1 MRTLFYILFFIV
13 HNLLIGQITFD
24 SQNNL
29 SLFHGDSEDYI
40 ISENSLQLNAS
51 EAGSSFL
58 IHSFDS
64 TNRLDLSIDFNLQFS
79 PSASNKI
86 TYYIFNDSL
95 RGDGFEISIGEN
107 GNEDAL
113 EFSIIHDF
121 HAVTSYR
128 GIDGNFAQGFLCNL
142 EIEIGD
148 SIKIY
153 STKNESERQE
163 EISIS
168 NSVNTWVNTF
178 CIAPTYTT
186 TRRDKF
192 SFDNLNIE
200 TKNPYLEIEA
210 ILPTYSKH
218 DLWITE
224 LMIDPTPARQLAET
238 EYIEIHNNTASPI
251 NLEGWEIEINDSR
264 IVLPEISIR
273 DYHVITS
280 RTLGLSNETILTIPS
295 LNNES
300 FTIKLIDPFC
310 TIISEMKYENNLK
323 PSSKSSG
330 GYSYELQWYNLES
343 TILNWNYSNDFTGG
357 TPGRVNSVTSDSS
370 LTNRIFNIQNGH
382 YQTWLGID
390 KLEQTDSTVVIS
402 TPLDE
407 IELQL
412 NEVLYRPNEYG
423 SEFLEFV
430 NMGNNGYT
438 NDLWIE
444 YNNSFFSIPDNIYIP
459 SNSFVLLT
467 DNYYGL
473 DQFYEVPLNC
483 VIIIIDDFPEL
494 ITAAEI
500 KLLKGSEQLWHTEYS
515 NDDENKLIESSEGV
529 SLERTNIYENIW
541 TSGNHNYGG
550 ASPGAPNKA
559 IDTEESIKIS
569 SDSWVIHQGTEGTI
583 DIAFN
588 NPNGK
593 SILNLDLFSTDG
605 KTKRQVLTD
614 YHLAAD
620 DNLEI
625 NLSNQDLG
633 FYILLFEIKDEDGEL
648 ATFKKPIV
656 ITN

>member
-1 MRTLFYILFFIV
+1 MRTLFCPLFFIV
-13 HNLLIGQITFD
+13 HNLLTSQITFENH
-24 SQNNL
+24 NNL
-29 SLFHGDSEDYI
+29 SLFQGDSEDFI
-40 ISENSLQLNAS
+40 IAENSLQLNAS

-58 IHSFDS
+58 TYSFDS
-64 TNRLDLSIDFNLQFS
+64 TNRLNLSIDFHLQFS
-79 PSASNKI
+79 PSTSNRI
-86 TYYIFNDSL
+86 TYYFFNDSL

-107 GNEDAL
+107 GSEDAL
-113 EFSIIHDF
+113 VFSIIHKF
-121 HAVTSYR
+121 QQVTSYR
-128 GIDGNFAQGFLCNL
+128 GIDANFAQEQACHL
-142 EIEIGD
+142 EIQIGD
-148 SIKIY
+148 SIKVY

-168 NSVNTWVNTF
+168 NSLNTWVNTF

-218 DLWITE
+218 DIWITE

-280 RTLGLSNETILTIPS
+280 RTLGLSNETILNIPS

-300 FTIKLIDPFC
+300 LIIKLIDPFG
-310 TIISEMKYENNLK
+310 TIISEMNYDNSLK
-323 PSSKSSG
+323 SGPKSSG
-330 GYSYELQWYNLES
+330 GYSYELQWYSPKS
-343 TILNWNYSNDFTGG
+343 TSLNWNYSNDFSGG
-357 TPGRVNSVTSDSS
+357 TPGRRNSITSDSS
-370 LTNRIFNIQNGH
+370 LRNRIFNIQNGS
-382 YQTWLGID
+382 YQTWLGIG
-390 KLEQTDSTVVIS
+390 KLDQTDSTIS
-402 TPLDE
+402 IPKQLGE
-407 IELQL
+407 IDIQL

-430 NMGNNGYT
+430 NLGDNGNT

-459 SNSFVLLT
+459 LNSFILLT

-473 DQFYEVPLNC
+473 DQFYKVPLNC

-494 ITAAEI
+494 TTAAEI
-500 KLLKGSEQLWHTEYS
+500 KLFKGSEQLWHTEYS
-515 NDDENKLIESSEGV
+515 SDDENELIESSEGV
-529 SLERTNIYENIW
+529 SLERTNIYENKW

-569 SDSWVIHQGTEGTI
+569 SDSWVIHQGAEGTI